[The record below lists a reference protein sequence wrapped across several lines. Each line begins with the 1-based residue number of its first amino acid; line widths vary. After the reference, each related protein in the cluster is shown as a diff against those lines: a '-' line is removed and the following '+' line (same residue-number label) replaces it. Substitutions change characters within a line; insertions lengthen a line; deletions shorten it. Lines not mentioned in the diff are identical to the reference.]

1 MPKTLKNIALTLAML
16 LSALAAPLHAFEVS
30 GESFPAEFNITSWT
44 SNASGKRS
52 TAEGIVGEGYGKV
65 YLNYDFVSN
74 SADKNQ
80 RLWAARAPSTTTASW
95 SQVPCKVLGS
105 ATVRSSPCIPWTSS
119 PMAT

>member
-44 SNASGKRS
+44 SNASGS
-52 TAEGIVGEGYGKV
+52 AMTAEGIVGEGYGKV

-74 SADKNQ
+74 SATKSG
-80 RLWAARAPSTTTASW
+80 RSAARASTTTASW
-95 SQVPCKVLGS
+95 SQVPCKVFGN